1 MAALDFTM
9 FPERDFVEVGGLAA
23 GDRVDV
29 ELVRAGVVVGQAR
42 NIDAFQEGGAG
53 PFIVLVNHPSEPS
66 APNQCWDVHTPD
78 VLPGDVV
85 RATVISGPSSGPPEE
100 ATVANVTVT
109 QKAFAPV
116 SAPGT
121 IVVTGTAQDAS
132 GQPLP
137 LADIEQRLIKPPA
150 TPNFTNGT
158 RRLSAPGSQGELAYD
173 PIGPTNPAPGIK
185 WTATYTGLTEFDH
198 AAALDAES
206 RILHLGGPLP
216 GNVFSQITIFETPVD
231 PGPFDPV
238 ACPALSTGPALDLP
252 DALDTGASSFD
263 NVTRDASPAFSGVR
277 GSPDAGSTVNLYDTT
292 TGGAMTLIGT
302 TTLAPDGRFTITPT
316 TPLSNGQHA
325 LRAGHTLPGS
335 GEVLGATLTVTI
347 DNVAPAPPAFVGST
361 PASPANNNSP
371 LVRGTAERGSTVRL
385 FTGAACTGTALVST
399 AETFESTGLSVPVA
413 DNSTSRFTATAQ
425 DLAGNVSPCSSGLS
439 FQEVT
444 PPAVTAPS
452 PITTTVPTATTT
464 TRTTPTTT
472 VTTVTVKRALAT
484 LRSARVKV
492 SRLWRAPLTIACTGP
507 SKTTC
512 SGKVTLL
519 AKRPPA
525 SSVKAAAATGDVVIG
540 TSSFVIRSGKVA
552 TVKVTLNARG
562 RAFLA
567 GKSPLRVRAKVV
579 ALAGSG
585 VARASRTTLTLVAP
599 PQGV

>member
-1 MAALDFTM
+1 MAVDLTM
-9 FPERDFVEVGGLAA
+9 FPERDFVDVGSLAA
-23 GDRVDV
+23 GDSVDV
-29 ELVRAGVVVGQAR
+29 ELLRAGVVVGEAR
-42 NIDAFQEGGAG
+42 NIAAFQEAPNA
-53 PFIVLVNHPSEPS
+53 PFVVLVNHPGGTDK
-66 APNQCWDVHTPD
+66 CWEGHTPD
-78 VLPGDVV
+78 VLPGDVFK
-85 RATVISGPSSGPPEE
+85 ATVTSDLNTIVVKEG
-100 ATVANVTVT
+100 TVANVTVT
-109 QKAFAPV
+109 QKAFAG

-137 LADIEQRLIKPPA
+137 LADIEQRLIKAPA

-252 DALDTGASSFD
+252 DALDTGASSTD
-263 NVTRDASPAFSGVR
+263 NVTQVASPAFSGFR
-277 GSPDAGSTVNLYDTT
+277 GSPDAESPVNLYDTT
-292 TGGAMTLIGT
+292 GGVMALIGT

-444 PPAVTAPS
+444 PPVVTAPS